1 MIQPIDKTLEGYS
14 FIDLFAG
21 IGGFRL
27 ALESL
32 GANCVYSCEW
42 EKNAQETYKANFGDT
57 PDGDITKVNEKN
69 IPDHDILC
77 AGFPCQAF
85 SISGKKRGFADTRGT
100 LFFDV
105 ARIVREKKPKAVIM
119 ENVKNLVTHDSGST
133 FQTIINTMKHIGYNV
148 YHQIL
153 NPTEYGIPQKRER
166 VYIVA
171 IRKDIDTKRFR
182 FPEPNGIRRHVEDIL
197 DQPLESDND
206 STPYS
211 DNPIRVD
218 TVGHGR
224 QGERIYS
231 VKGTAITLSA
241 NGGGMFANTGGYMI
255 NGVPRK
261 LTITEAARL
270 MGFPEDFKFIASAHQ
285 TYKQIGNAVIV
296 DMIQLIAMQV
306 SKLFNTNNQLQLL

>member
-1 MIQPIDKTLEGYS
+1 MIQPIDKALEGYS

-57 PDGDITKVNEKN
+57 PDGDITKV
-69 IPDHDILC
+69 
-77 AGFPCQAF
+77 
-85 SISGKKRGFADTRGT
+85 DTRGT

-119 ENVKNLVTHDSGST
+119 ENVKNLVTHDNGNT

-153 NPTEYGIPQKRER
+153 NPIKYGIPQKRER

-211 DNPIRVD
+211 DDPIRVD

-231 VKGTAITLSA
+231 VKGAAITLSA